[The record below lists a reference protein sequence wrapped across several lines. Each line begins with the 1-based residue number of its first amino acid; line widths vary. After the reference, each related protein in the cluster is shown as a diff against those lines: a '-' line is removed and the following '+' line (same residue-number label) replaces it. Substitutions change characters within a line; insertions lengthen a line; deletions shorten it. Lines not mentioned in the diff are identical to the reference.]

1 MCIRDSP
8 NVDGFNVQIGP
19 YDIKTVIGWSDF
31 ELHAD
36 TFQKQ
41 MASLD
46 IQINVQNVEYND
58 FVGASNS
65 MNYELLLYG
74 LGPGLMDGA
83 LAMFNYFT
91 GPAGRGVNT
100 TGWYNPTYV
109 EYLNQFEVAIQGS
122 DEEKELASKL
132 QEEIARDLPS
142 IPLFANGYWYSFN
155 TQYWDCLLY
164 TSPSPRD

>member
-1 MCIRDSP
+1 
-8 NVDGFNVQIGP
+8 
-19 YDIKTVIGWSDF
+19 
-31 ELHAD
+31 
-36 TFQKQ
+36 
-41 MASLD
+41 
-46 IQINVQNVEYND
+46 
-58 FVGASNS
+58 
-65 MNYELLLYG
+65 
-74 LGPGLMDGA
+74 MDGA

-122 DEEKELASKL
+122 DEEKELATKL

-155 TQYWDCLLY
+155 TQYWDGWPTEATNVMPPLAMWGFGSTGLLQQLLWSLNQNVGQTLPAV
-164 TSPSPRD
+164 TSGTNNSELTETNDGAFSNIFITASVIISTIIIRKRLTYRL